1 MGQMLKEQEKQLEE
15 NQKKQEK
22 VLKAKEANL
31 HKLAQIKKTK
41 ENKSMADVIK
51 MDKEWDMFCRTFD
64 MKHFHNAM
72 EKWVEIDQEG
82 VLPVELLKV
91 NTK

>member
-31 HKLAQIKKTK
+31 HKLAQIKKTIRRKPK
-41 ENKSMADVIK
+41 EARKS
-51 MDKEWDMFCRTFD
+51 
-64 MKHFHNAM
+64 
-72 EKWVEIDQEG
+72 
-82 VLPVELLKV
+82 P
-91 NTK
+91 